1 MDNDKAYKNV
11 KEQIGYCGL
20 WCGSCAVGNGA
31 ISQLSKQLKQMVT
44 SYGVKSW
51 GPEDINYDDLIT
63 ALSTLES
70 KIDCKGC
77 RKGGGNETCKI
88 RECAQV
94 KKGTDCFQC
103 QDRAACEHK
112 EELENMWEGATEA
125 KMLFK
130 TEDADKQRLIK
141 KWEEKLK
148 KSEQGCI
155 LFLQNNDS
163 AQ

>member
-1 MDNDKAYKNV
+1 MNNDKDYRNV

-51 GPEDINYDDLIT
+51 GPKDINYDDLIT
-63 ALSTLES
+63 GLSILES
-70 KIDCKGC
+70 KIGCKGC

-88 RECAQV
+88 RECAQNKRV
-94 KKGTDCFQC
+94 TDCFQC
-103 QDRAACEHK
+103 QERTVCEHK
-112 EELENMWEGATEA
+112 EELENMWEGASKV
-125 KMLFK
+125 KMYFK
-130 TEDADKQRLIK
+130 TEDVEKQQLIE
-141 KWEEKLK
+141 KWEDQLK

-155 LFLQNNDS
+155 LFSQNNDT
-163 AQ
+163 AR